1 MSTVRCSTCK
11 VRKHCLPA
19 DLSPQQLERVE
30 EMVATRRTVKRGA
43 TLVHEGEKF
52 TSLYAIRTG
61 FFKTQT
67 VTEDGREQV
76 IGFQMAGE
84 YIGLDGIVDDTHTCD
99 AVALEDADVCVIPL
113 ERMEAASREVSAL
126 QRHMLKTMSHEIVRK
141 GGVMLLLGGMR
152 AEERIASFLLNL
164 TQRLHARGYSPSE
177 LVLRM
182 TREEIGSY
190 LCLKLETVSRAF
202 SKFAAQGVLQVK
214 LRHVHILDVDALEE
228 MTSFRTPIAWGRS
241 QFGATYIAN
250 KASHAVAIC

>member
-1 MSTVRCSTCK
+1 MSEVRCATCNA
-11 VRKHCLPA
+11 RKHCLPA
-19 DLSPQQLERVE
+19 DLSPQQLDRVE

-43 TLVHEGEKF
+43 MLVHEGEKF
-52 TSLYAIRTG
+52 TNLYAIRTG

-84 YIGLDGIVDDTHTCD
+84 YIGLDGIVDDRHTCD
-99 AVALEDADVCVIPL
+99 AVALEDADVCVIPMD
-113 ERMEAASREVSAL
+113 RMEAASRDVSAL
-126 QRHMLKTMSHEIVRK
+126 QRHMLKTMSYEIVRK
-141 GGVMLLLGGMR
+141 GGVMQLLGGMR

-164 TQRLHARGYSPSE
+164 TQRLHARGYSQSE

-202 SKFAAQGVLQVK
+202 SKFAAQGVVQVK
-214 LRHVHILDVDALEE
+214 LRHVHILDVGALEE
-228 MTSFRTPIAWGRS
+228 VINIRQPMDWGHRKVRT
-241 QFGATYIAN
+241 TH
-250 KASHAVAIC
+250 ASSRACQAVATC